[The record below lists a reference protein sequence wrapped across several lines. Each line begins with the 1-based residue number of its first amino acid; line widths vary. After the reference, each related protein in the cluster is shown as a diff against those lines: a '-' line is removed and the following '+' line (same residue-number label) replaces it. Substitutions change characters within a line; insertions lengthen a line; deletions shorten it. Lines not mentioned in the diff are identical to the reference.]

1 MDKNLK
7 FIICSF
13 AKFLLYSF
21 ITAFCVLSM
30 LGIAYLDIS
39 ALGGIPDS
47 SLTECLQETLL
58 VLSTLIFSYLAVKYK
73 QRGLWLAAGL
83 FCCMF
88 IREWDAVFDNIFHGA
103 WKYIAFPAA
112 GFFIYLA
119 LKEGYKKAAADLAD
133 FINNKYYALTV
144 AGLLIVLV
152 ISRIMGMRMIL
163 TLFTGDKFQQVLKNF
178 LEEGLELLGYMTIFI
193 SAVCYLWDYRKL
205 NK

>member
-21 ITAFCVLSM
+21 ITALCVLVM
-30 LGIAYLDIS
+30 LGVTYFDIS
-39 ALGGIPDS
+39 TLGRIPDS
-47 SLTECLQETLL
+47 SLTEGLQESLL
-58 VLSTLIFSYLAVKYK
+58 VLTSIIFIYLAARYK
-73 QRGLWLAAGL
+73 QRGLWLVAGL

-88 IREWDAVFDNIFHGA
+88 IREWDAVFDNIFHGV

-112 GFFIYLA
+112 GIFIYLA
-119 LKEGYKKAAADLAD
+119 LKEGYKKAAVSLAD
-133 FINNKYYALTV
+133 FINNKYYTLTV
-144 AGLLIVLV
+144 TGLITVLV
-152 ISRIMGMRMIL
+152 VSRIIGMRLIL
-163 TLFTGDKFQQVLKNF
+163 NLIAGDNFQQVLKNF
-178 LEEGLELLGYMTIFI
+178 LEEGMELLGYMTIFI